1 MSRMHVL
8 LFRLQGVLNAVAPQS
23 NTNEQFTSS
32 FARAM
37 WRPALFPV
45 PAAALQLVFGSERA
59 AVMVE
64 GQNVTPKRTLESGY
78 SFKYP
83 NLELACREFSK
94 IVAVSDF
101 S

>member
-1 MSRMHVL
+1 M
-8 LFRLQGVLNAVAPQS
+8 APQS
-23 NTNEQFTSS
+23 NTNAQFTSS

-78 SFKYP
+78 KFRYP
-83 NLELACREFSK
+83 DLESACREFSRL
-94 IVAVSDF
+94 VAVSDL